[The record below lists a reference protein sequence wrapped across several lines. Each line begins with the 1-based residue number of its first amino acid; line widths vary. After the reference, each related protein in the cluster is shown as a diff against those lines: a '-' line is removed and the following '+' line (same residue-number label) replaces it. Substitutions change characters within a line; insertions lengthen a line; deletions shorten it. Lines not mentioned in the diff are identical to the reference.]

1 MYRAQGCEASLFDTD
16 ASSPMGALSFAEQPS
31 APLDLLDSYPSSL
44 LEARPSQP
52 FAQSSCS
59 SLAATSD
66 TVRPLLGSR

>member
-1 MYRAQGCEASLFDTD
+1 
-16 ASSPMGALSFAEQPS
+16 MGGLSFAEQPS

-52 FAQSSCS
+52 FAQGSCS

-66 TVRPLLGSR
+66 AVHPPLSRLVIMIINNNNNNKQQ